1 MELKARSEHSST
13 RPDIRRAEFTEASA
27 IAALIESCYR
37 GESAAQGWTSEA
49 NLVSGDR
56 TSREEIESIIASPRS
71 LLLVGVESEQIIGCV
86 KLEQRNSQE
95 VFLGMLCVHPTRQQQ
110 RFGSMLIARAEEAAH
125 EHFDAEKIEL
135 WVLSGRDELIAWY
148 ERRGFSATGAMIDF
162 GEEVDPSLALV
173 NDLAFIVFQK
183 SIARER

>member
-71 LLLVGVESEQIIGCV
+71 LLLPRLPPRLLAPTVPTPWS
-86 KLEQRNSQE
+86 NSPP
-95 VFLGMLCVHPTRQQQ
+95 M
-110 RFGSMLIARAEEAAH
+110 AA
-125 EHFDAEKIEL
+125 
-135 WVLSGRDELIAWY
+135 
-148 ERRGFSATGAMIDF
+148 
-162 GEEVDPSLALV
+162 PS
-173 NDLAFIVFQK
+173 
-183 SIARER
+183 